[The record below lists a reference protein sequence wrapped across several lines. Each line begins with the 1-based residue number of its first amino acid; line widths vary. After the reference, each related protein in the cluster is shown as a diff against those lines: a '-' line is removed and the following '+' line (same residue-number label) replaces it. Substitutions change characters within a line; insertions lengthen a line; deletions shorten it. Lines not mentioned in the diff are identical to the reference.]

1 MIWMG
6 FPDYFILIRVCGVN
20 HTKYMANII
29 RKGKQVFMRAKQ
41 ELAIWKQG
49 LAIAK
54 QELAIWRQELAIAKQ
69 KLAIAKQE
77 FAHGMANKC

>member
-1 MIWMG
+1 MG

-41 ELAIWKQG
+41 ELAI
-49 LAIAK
+49 
-54 QELAIWRQELAIAKQ
+54 
-69 KLAIAKQE
+69 
-77 FAHGMANKC
+77 